1 LFNFFTP
8 RTSCAELLHVTNVL
22 DQIEDDEVNET
33 RSSHWKT
40 RNVRGVVIGK
50 SRTKLLRERFRRSWG
65 GIILNRIKKIRVESV
80 GLIQLSQD
88 RIH

>member
-1 LFNFFTP
+1 LFNFFTR
-8 RTSCAELLHVTNVL
+8 RTFCAELLYVTNFL
-22 DQIEDDEVNET
+22 DQIGDDDEVNET

-65 GIILNRIKKIRVESV
+65 ELILN
-80 GLIQLSQD
+80 
-88 RIH
+88 